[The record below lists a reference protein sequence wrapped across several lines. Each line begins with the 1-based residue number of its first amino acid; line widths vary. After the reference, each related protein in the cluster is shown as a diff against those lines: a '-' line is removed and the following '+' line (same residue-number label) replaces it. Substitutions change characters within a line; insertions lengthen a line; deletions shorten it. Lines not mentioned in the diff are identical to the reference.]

1 MRKSALANFGAWFVV
16 ALVVVLVA
24 EVKDAAAANC
34 TPTELSSCAAAL
46 ITVGTPSR
54 VCCVKLKEQQPCFC
68 SYIKNPSFKAYVDSP
83 IAKKIAAACGVAI
96 PNC

>member
-16 ALVVVLVA
+16 ALVVA

-34 TPTELSSCAAAL
+34 TPTELSPCLAA
-46 ITVGTPSR
+46 IKGGGTPSQQ
-54 VCCVKLKEQQPCFC
+54 CCGKLKEQQPCYC
-68 SYIKNPSFKAYVDSP
+68 SYIKNPSLKPYLDSP
-83 IAKKIAAACGVAI
+83 NAKKIAAACGVTI